1 MTRAV
6 VGQTMATFL
15 LALLPLAALT
25 FVVVF
30 VTLGPWWA
38 VAWSATAFFALGYG
52 TERITLDASST
63 ASIVTMAGLAAAI
76 VVGIVWTAPVAI
88 AFAVP
93 VAFAEAGTQIARH
106 RLA

>member
-6 VGQTMATFL
+6 VGTTMATFL
-15 LALLPLAALT
+15 LALLPLATLA
-25 FVVVF
+25 FVAIF

-38 VAWSATAFFALGYG
+38 LLWSATAFFALGYG

-63 ASIVTMAGLAAAI
+63 ASFIAVAGLGAAV
-76 VVGIVWTAPVAI
+76 VVGVLWSAPVAI

-93 VAFAEAGTQIARH
+93 FACGEAGSQIARH
-106 RLA
+106 RV

>member
-6 VGQTMATFL
+6 VGTTMATLL
-15 LALLPLAALT
+15 LALLPLATLA
-25 FVVVF
+25 FVVIV

-38 VAWSATAFFALGYG
+38 LAWSAASFFALGYG

-63 ASIVTMAGLAAAI
+63 ASFVTVAGLAAAI
-76 VVGIVWTAPVAI
+76 VVGVLWSAPVAI

-93 VAFAEAGTQIARH
+93 FAFGEAGSQLARQ
-106 RLA
+106 RTS